1 MSSDEASANE
11 ILSLLGVADLFECVL
26 GTEFMRNEV
35 CKPERKAF
43 DMVLEYLKIEP
54 SAVCYFEDSF
64 KNLLAGKALG
74 MQTVFV
80 TSSTLKNE
88 GKTVDDLDQFDA
100 VVEGKVGESSK
111 LKLPSLRDK
120 PYL

>member
-1 MSSDEASANE
+1 MQ
-11 ILSLLGVADLFECVL
+11 
-26 GTEFMRNEV
+26 NEV
-35 CKPERKAF
+35 CKPEKKAF

-80 TSSTLKNE
+80 TSSTLKRE
-88 GKTVDDLDQFDA
+88 GRTITDLRQFDA
-100 VVEGKVGESSK
+100 VVKGKVGDS
-111 LKLPSLRDK
+111 LKSMLPSLWDESIS
-120 PYL
+120 